1 MLRVFNPQVSNN
13 HRQAIRQRVQ
23 RLRGQSADG
32 TADSGEVRRL
42 TMEDFSTNRRPAV
55 DETAL
60 VDRLAGLLAD
70 RLGVGSGSEARTN
83 NPDLRSA
90 EPVSL
95 KQVFESAYERNRNDC
110 TDSSWSGYRTLLAK
124 WTRFWCGRGPD
135 LRKLTA
141 EHIQDFFEGVDEWR
155 TERSWIKNSDL
166 LFALLKSACP
176 LSVDN
181 KRGMKT
187 NALLTVEGLPVWSPP
202 RDRWFRDRAKS
213 QTEET
218 DDGRGGHKRCNLP
231 LLTVAEF
238 GKLLTACKSATFL
251 DPLWWECWFC
261 QLWFHGPRWA
271 DFWRYTWGTHDSKQ
285 TLRIDLKSATI
296 HVTETKAGGNG
307 TCPLPSWLLGRLSL
321 LKSKQNAADGDLVY
335 VGSGSPFVMTPGD
348 AQNRER
354 RWRPQFLAI
363 WEAAGVPVRNPHQM
377 RGVAISH
384 WIKHAPIYRFAAIG
398 HSPPKGD
405 TQLRN
410 YATFDADFQAAA
422 ESFPFPDEH
431 RLR

>member
-32 TADSGEVRRL
+32 TADSGAVRRL
-42 TMEDFSTNRRPAV
+42 TMEDFQNRRPAV

-90 EPVSL
+90 EPVTL
-95 KQVFESAYERNRNDC
+95 KQVFESSFERNRNNC
-110 TDSSWSGYRTLLAK
+110 TDSSWSGYRTLLKK

-141 EHIQDFFEGVDEWR
+141 EHLQDFFEGVEEWK
-155 TERSWIKNSDL
+155 TERSWIKNADM

-176 LSVDN
+176 LTIEND
-181 KRGMKT
+181 RGMKAD
-187 NALLTVEGLPVWSPP
+187 ALLTIEQLPVWSPP
-202 RDRWFRDRAKS
+202 RDRWFRDRAK
-213 QTEET
+213 TRI
-218 DDGRGGHKRCNLP
+218 DDNDESRGGHRQCKLP
-231 LLTVAEF
+231 LLTVTEF

-271 DFWRYTWGTHDSKQ
+271 DFWRYTWGTHDSEQ
-285 TLRIDLKSATI
+285 TLRIDLKSSTI
-296 HVTETKAGGNG
+296 HVVETKAGGNG
-307 TCPLPSWLLGRLSL
+307 TCPMPSWLLGRLSL

-335 VGSGSPFVMTPGD
+335 IGKGSPFVMSPGD

-354 RWRPQFLAI
+354 HFGPQFAAI
-363 WEAAGVPVRNPHQM
+363 WEAAGIPVRFPHQM
-377 RGVAISH
+377 RGVAISY

-410 YATFDADFQAAA
+410 YATFDVDFQNAA
-422 ESFPFPDEH
+422 ESFPFPEEH